1 MGYYY
6 NSQGKLV
13 FSKAYVAPR
22 TMTNTTSAQTRS
34 TIKTDPIRPMSLY
47 VESNHRVE
55 NGHLAQW
62 TGSPAMFSAS
72 GQKISSFTAQT
83 GHEFALSQVQACDTV
98 HSKKVAGVVIEHAA
112 TPEDD
117 TYVHKGVHSN
127 HDLQDNQHIHRLAT
141 SGSVVLAWVLADN
154 HENALDGVYTQY
166 LNGVE
171 NGLYIVREL
180 GQDYFTMERV
190 GSNSSI
196 DAVAQNVSILTAR
209 LDSLTSQ

>member
-34 TIKTDPIRPMSLY
+34 TIKTDPIRPISLY

-62 TGSPAMFSAS
+62 TGSAAMFSAN
-72 GQKISSFTAQT
+72 GQKINSFTAQT

-112 TPEDD
+112 TPDDD

-141 SGSVVLAWVLADN
+141 SGS
-154 HENALDGVYTQY
+154 
-166 LNGVE
+166 
-171 NGLYIVREL
+171 R
-180 GQDYFTMERV
+180 
-190 GSNSSI
+190 
-196 DAVAQNVSILTAR
+196 
-209 LDSLTSQ
+209 